1 MEEKQQIFKAE
12 YIPFSLS
19 VVLAI
24 TLLSMLISGLFNL
37 NEVINIILAIVF
49 LICLLI
55 DIKGPAN
62 NDSTIK
68 AYKYVI
74 LIFLFLIFQ

>member
-1 MEEKQQIFKAE
+1 MEENQQKFKAE

-19 VVLAI
+19 VVLVI
-24 TLLSMLISGLFNL
+24 TLLTMLISGLFTL
-37 NEVINIILAIVF
+37 NEVVNIILAIVF
-49 LICLLI
+49 LICLSI
-55 DIKGPAN
+55 DIKGPVN
-62 NDSTIK
+62 NDSNIK